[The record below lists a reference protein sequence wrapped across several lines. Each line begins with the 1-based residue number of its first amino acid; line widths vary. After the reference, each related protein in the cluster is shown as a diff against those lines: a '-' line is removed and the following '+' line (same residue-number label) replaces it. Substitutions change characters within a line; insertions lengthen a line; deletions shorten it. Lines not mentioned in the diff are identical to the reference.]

1 LDTKLLKNSGYLVF
15 QVLWEVF
22 YPTLVTFNTIS
33 MSVDGKLEKFWITE
47 LTRPAFE
54 DWLEHEEHP
63 VVIIGIGSIEQHGP
77 HLPLGM
83 DSLAVKDIIHKVA
96 SRSNSVCVHPCWPGY
111 SPHHMGFRGT
121 ITFSWETLMGVMM
134 DTIGSLAYH
143 GVKRVIIV
151 NGHGGNTQIMNL
163 VSQQAKREYDVMVFV
178 PTGPAGT
185 DLAKKKAD
193 RSKRYWDVHSG
204 TNETG
209 TALGLF
215 PELVE
220 MWRVPEDWEPSNSIN
235 PDVKAFLNPD
245 REDYEMVSQLFRA
258 SSQPDTDDFTSDGI
272 YGMNSPLDADPDEA
286 RAGLEERVE
295 FMVGFIRR
303 WKEIPTPPAF
313 Q

>member
-1 LDTKLLKNSGYLVF
+1 
-15 QVLWEVF
+15 
-22 YPTLVTFNTIS
+22 
-33 MSVDGKLEKFWITE
+33 MSVDGKLEKFWLTE

-83 DSLAVKDIIHKVA
+83 DSLAVKKIIHMVA
-96 SRSNSVCVHPCWPGY
+96 SRSNSVCVHPCWPGF

-121 ITFSWETLMGVMM
+121 ITFSWDTLMGVLM

-143 GVKRVIIV
+143 GVKRFIIV

-163 VSQQAKREYDVMVFV
+163 VAQLAKRENDVLVFV

-185 DLAKKKAD
+185 DLAKKQTD
-193 RSKRYWDVHSG
+193 RSKRFWDVHSG

-209 TALGLF
+209 AALGLF

-235 PDVKAFLNPD
+235 PDVKAFLDPD

-272 YGMNSPLDADPDEA
+272 YGMNSPHDANPDEYKS
-286 RAGLEERVE
+286 RLEERVE
-295 FMVGFIRR
+295 FMAEFIRK